1 MDIKM
6 KPTQVFALLI
16 KNKEVENEFFIH
28 HHFDKETTI
37 RILITTGTKVELT
50 DF

>member
-1 MDIKM
+1 M
-6 KPTQVFALLI
+6 KTTEVFGLLI

-28 HHFDKETTI
+28 YHFDKETTI
-37 RILITTGTKVELT
+37 RILTTMGAKVELV